1 MIKLCSLAKYIAAN
15 VAWLIEDRFKTKF
28 MHDTLLPAGDIKATA
43 DK

>member
-1 MIKLCSLAKYIAAN
+1 MIELAKYIVAN
-15 VAWLIEDRFKTKF
+15 VIWLMKDQFKRKF